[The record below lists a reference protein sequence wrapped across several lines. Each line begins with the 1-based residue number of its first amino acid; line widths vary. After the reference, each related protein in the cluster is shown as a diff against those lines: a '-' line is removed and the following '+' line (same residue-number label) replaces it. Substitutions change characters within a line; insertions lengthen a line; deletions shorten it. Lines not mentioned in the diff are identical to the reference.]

1 MQNHEDEH
9 LDMVKAAPVD
19 TGHKLNVHKTF
30 RRRPGRLLNV
40 LYTFNLRPVS
50 AEARRTK
57 ARELIN
63 PNIVH

>member
-19 TGHKLNVHKTF
+19 TGHKLNV
-30 RRRPGRLLNV
+30 

-50 AEARRTK
+50 TEARRAK